1 VQPSCCV
8 VALFEKKE
16 ALFEKKEAVFEKKAP
31 RFSKNAALFQDVL
44 FFAVSIAVL

>member
-1 VQPSCCV
+1 VWRRF
-8 VALFEKKE
+8 LKKKE